1 MKKLSFASDYMEGAH
16 EAILSRLREINYE
29 KMQGYGTDALSEQAR
44 DKIRRAC
51 GCPDADVFFLVGGT
65 QPTLRLSVR
74 CCGPMKGLWRQ

>member
-65 QPTLRLSVR
+65 QTNAAVISALLRS
-74 CCGPMKGLWRQ
+74 